1 MSDMKCLHDNLVI
14 IRGEN
19 QSERKGI
26 LLPEGAQEESNVGE
40 VICIGPGV
48 QHIDVGDTVLV
59 PLLTQMRVIQTK
71 MCDLTADEKPAM
83 VIKEADV
90 AVVWPKEEKVVY
102 TCTWTRLN

>member
-26 LLPEGAQEESNVGE
+26 LLPEGAREESNVGE

-48 QHIDVGDTVLV
+48 QQIDVGDTVLV
-59 PLLTQMRVIQTK
+59 PLLAMMRVKQTGIF
-71 MCDLTADEKPAM
+71 DLMVDEKPAL
-83 VIKEADV
+83 VLRESDV
-90 AVVWPKEEKVVY
+90 AVVWHKDVEG
-102 TCTWTRLN
+102 LN